1 MTKKAQDQGVIR
13 TNIDIGIDIDEGKP
27 TNRKVHLVQRNVD
40 EQQQQQVMW
49 L

>member
-1 MTKKAQDQGVIR
+1 MTKKAQHQGVIR
-13 TNIDIGIDIDEGKP
+13 TNIGIGIDEGKP

-40 EQQQQQVMW
+40 EQQQVMW